1 MCMECDYRSLL
12 ESVGLE
18 PTGNRIRVL
27 EVIGNNRFPL
37 TAAEIFSTVERN
49 QSINRVTIYRILELL
64 VDYKLVERLSAGGRA
79 AHFGLAPNGNH
90 APHHHFYCTRCGRMD
105 CLNPGSLDLSSDS
118 LRKTFPGQIERIEI
132 RVDGVCGS
140 CLKAESH

>member
-1 MCMECDYRSLL
+1 MECDYRSLL
-12 ESVGLE
+12 EAVGLE

-27 EVIGNNRFPL
+27 EIIGNNRFPL
-37 TAAEIFSTVERN
+37 TAAEIFSTVERSH
-49 QSINRVTIYRILELL
+49 SINRVTIYRILELL

-90 APHHHFYCTRCGRMD
+90 APHHHFYCTRCGRLD
-105 CLNPGSLDLSSDS
+105 CLNPGSLDFSSDS

>member
-79 AHFGLAPNGNH
+79 LDAEPR
-90 APHHHFYCTRCGRMD
+90 PHRRSGKEAAFITRGGM
-105 CLNPGSLDLSSDS
+105 
-118 LRKTFPGQIERIEI
+118 
-132 RVDGVCGS
+132 
-140 CLKAESH
+140 

>member
-1 MCMECDYRSLL
+1 MCIECDFRSLL

-140 CLKAESH
+140 CLNAESH